1 MEGSSELISGVFASP
16 NGTNVTEGDVTMVVD
31 ESLDC
36 PEYNKDNFQMA
47 EEFSFWVEGVFQTI
61 VGILGIFGNIVA
73 GFILSRREMRNSFNL
88 LLVTLA
94 CFDSTYLF
102 GSILESFRKQFALGS
117 DVHII
122 LFPHL
127 LYPFTQIAITASIFM
142 TVAIALERFIAV
154 HYPINYSQAMHEAN
168 ALTKRIFKYV
178 FSVIFLS
185 FLFTFTRFFEANV
198 SYIDHDHN
206 NLTEKIIAL
215 EPTEMRSNPIYTS
228 YLNWSRLIV
237 LGIIP
242 FVLLV
247 FLNASIYKDIQARRQ
262 RRMVH
267 KKEQFKVQQPRQ
279 ALNSGKLSTNGDN
292 GPKTNGNQSS
302 NCTNAKNGAKK
313 EESDLHQDAVELK
326 PLTDQGEIAKAVQE
340 PKPKPPPPSTISV
353 NESRCKK
360 EDNMAV
366 IFMGFI
372 LVFLVCHLPRLL
384 LNIHELATIRNAMKC
399 MKADLNPFPLWSTFA
414 ISISH
419 VLLAINSSTNIF
431 IYCFLSSKFREECVK
446 LYQSLCRK
454 VCITQWQQRENL
466 VETPKTC
473 VIQTQRSEM

>member
-1 MEGSSELISGVFASP
+1 
-16 NGTNVTEGDVTMVVD
+16 
-31 ESLDC
+31 
-36 PEYNKDNFQMA
+36 
-47 EEFSFWVEGVFQTI
+47 
-61 VGILGIFGNIVA
+61 
-73 GFILSRREMRNSFNL
+73 MRNSFNL

-117 DVHII
+117 DIHII
-122 LFPHL
+122 LFPYL
-127 LYPFTQIAITASIFM
+127 LYPFTQIAITGSIFM

-178 FSVIFLS
+178 FSVLFLS
-185 FLFTFTRFFEANV
+185 FLFTITRFFEAKV
-198 SYIDHDHN
+198 SYIDEFDEKSN
-206 NLTEKIIAL
+206 STEEIIVL
-215 EPTEMRSNPIYTS
+215 EPTEMRTNPIYTT
-228 YLNWSRLIV
+228 YFNWSRLIV

-247 FLNASIYKDIQARRQ
+247 FLNASIYKDIKARRH
-262 RRMVH
+262 RRMAA
-267 KKEQFKVQQPRQ
+267 KNRQTAVQQPRQ
-279 ALNSGKLSTNGDN
+279 ALTVGKLTSNAASAAASKSTSALDN
-292 GPKTNGNQSS
+292 GQTKTNGNS
-302 NCTNAKNGAKK
+302 NATKDT
-313 EESDLHQDAVELK
+313 SDHDNDVELK
-326 PLTDQGEIAKAVQE
+326 PLTDQGEIVKVVQ
-340 PKPKPPPPSTISV
+340 PKPPPPPSTISV

-399 MKADLNPFPLWSTFA
+399 MKAEKNPFPLWSQLA
-414 ISISH
+414 ISVSH

-454 VCITQWQQRENL
+454 VCTTQWQGDVI
-466 VETPKTC
+466 VETPKT
-473 VIQTQRSEM
+473 QMLLTQRSEY